1 MGRIALDLPDLLF
14 NAAKSKA
21 AEGGY
26 ESVESY
32 LKALLESDVATSDES
47 LEAMLIERLD
57 DPRPSIEATKEFW
70 TDLRTKVQAEIKHR
84 ARAKS

>member
-1 MGRIALDLPDLLF
+1 MGRISLDLPDVLL

-26 ESVESY
+26 DSIESY
-32 LKALLESDVATSDES
+32 LTALLESEVAVSDEA

-57 DPRPSIEATKEFW
+57 DPRPNIEATDDFW
-70 TDLRTKVQAEIKHR
+70 RDLKAKVRSEIDRKGR
-84 ARAKS
+84 AAS